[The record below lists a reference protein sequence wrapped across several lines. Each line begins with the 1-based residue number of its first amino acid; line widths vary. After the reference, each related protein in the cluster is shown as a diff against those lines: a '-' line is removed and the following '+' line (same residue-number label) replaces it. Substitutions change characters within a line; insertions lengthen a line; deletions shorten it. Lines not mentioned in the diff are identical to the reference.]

1 MKTLEIKEKI
11 LLALVTIASL
21 YVLFFLLRSCNPEP
35 TPIATNNSQLEE
47 YLREEIRRRDIVND
61 RLWDSI
67 GKLQERKEKVEIR
80 YKVIREK
87 VAIFTRPQMQEYYNE
102 LSQTPNEDPYVN
114 LDSVGAINVANKVID
129 GQVAKAKLNI
139 AEEQLTLQG
148 DVISNLN
155 NNISDLN
162 ALNENA
168 EQNIQTLE
176 KSLQKQKK
184 ALNLHKLLFYA
195 ALVGIAVK

>member
-11 LLALVTIASL
+11 LLALVTLASL
-21 YVLFFLLRSCNPEP
+21 YALFFTLKSCNPDP
-35 TPIATNNSQLEE
+35 KPSVTNNHLED
-47 YLREEIRRRDIVND
+47 YLREEIRRRDLVND
-61 RLWDSI
+61 KLWDSI
-67 GKLQERKEKVEIR
+67 GKLQERKERVEIR
-80 YKVIREK
+80 YKVVREK
-87 VAIFTRPQMQEYYNE
+87 VATFTKPEMQEYYND
-102 LSQTPNEDPYVN
+102 LSQTDNVEPYVN

-148 DVISNLN
+148 SVINNLN
-155 NNISDLN
+155 ENINDLN

-168 EQNIQTLE
+168 TQNIQTLE

-184 ALNLHKLLFYA
+184 ALNLHKFLFYA
-195 ALVGIAVK
+195 ALVGVAIK